1 MIKFAFI
8 IAIVTNDG
16 TMEMKGNYVEACPDK
31 GAFFLEM
38 EKLQAD
44 GKFKDWDAVCVDLSK
59 IGTDA

>member
-16 TMEMKGNYVEACPDK
+16 TMDMRGEYVAQCPDK
-31 GAFFLEM
+31 GEFYVTM
-38 EKLQAD
+38 EKMQAE

-59 IGTDA
+59 IGKDA

>member
-16 TMEMKGNYVEACPDK
+16 TMDMKGHYVAECPEK

-38 EKLQAD
+38 EKLQAE
-44 GKFKDWDAVCVDLSK
+44 GQFKDWDAVCVDLSK
-59 IGTDA
+59 IGKDA